1 MSRKK
6 AVPIVIVCAA
16 LAALAVSFAVYFT
29 GEKEPIPA
37 NLTTV
42 KVLDWAPRSEV
53 EACDTLYRNH
63 LGEEWGWRNAE
74 AIDLSQQE
82 GYYRATVTQDLGGL
96 FQVRLIA
103 YFSDPEHQNCL
114 LVCLAPDV
122 PDDLPVQI
130 SPISVVQAPMDEGGT
145 SLLARYTV
153 SAERADLSREE
164 IARFRGLTLDGA
176 PCFQES
182 EFGFSATLDVE
193 FHISADSPA

>member
-6 AVPIVIVCAA
+6 VVPIVIVCAA

-29 GEKEPIPA
+29 GEKDPIPA

-42 KVLDWAPRSEV
+42 KVLEWASRSEL
-53 EACDTLYRNH
+53 EERDILYRSH
-63 LGEEWGWRNAE
+63 LGEEWGWRDAE

-82 GYYRATVTQDLGGL
+82 KYYRATVTQDLGGL

-114 LVCLAPDV
+114 LVCLAPDI

-130 SPISVVQAPMDEGGT
+130 SPISVVQTPMDEGGT
-145 SLLARYTV
+145 SLFARYAV
-153 SAERADLSREE
+153 SAERADLSLEE
-164 IARFRGLTLDGA
+164 IARFRGLILDGA
-176 PCFQES
+176 PCFQEN
-182 EFGFSATLDVE
+182 EFGFSAALDVE
-193 FHISADSPA
+193 FHIPAGSFA

>member
-1 MSRKK
+1 ME
-6 AVPIVIVCAA
+6 
-16 LAALAVSFAVYFT
+16 L
-29 GEKEPIPA
+29 EE
-37 NLTTV
+37 
-42 KVLDWAPRSEV
+42 
-53 EACDTLYRNH
+53 CDTLYRNH

-82 GYYRATVTQDLGGL
+82 WYYRATVTQDLGGL

-114 LVCLAPDV
+114 LVCLEPDV
-122 PDDLPVQI
+122 PDDLDVQI
-130 SPISVVQAPMDEGGT
+130 SPISVVQAPLGEDGT

-153 SAERADLSREE
+153 SAERADLSQEE
-164 IARFRGLTLDGA
+164 IARFQGLILDGA
-176 PCFQES
+176 PCFQEN

>member
-6 AVPIVIVCAA
+6 VVPIVIVCAA
-16 LAALAVSFAVYFT
+16 AAALAVSLTVYFT
-29 GEKEPIPA
+29 GEKDPIPA
-37 NLTTV
+37 ELTTAEA
-42 KVLDWAPRSEV
+42 LDRATRAEL
-53 EACDTLYRNH
+53 EERDILYRSH
-63 LGEEWGWRNAE
+63 LGEEWGWRDAE

-82 GYYRATVTQDLGGL
+82 EYYRATVTQDLGGL

-103 YFSDPEHQNCL
+103 YFSDPACQDCL
-114 LVCLAPDV
+114 LVCLAPDI

-130 SPISVVQAPMDEGGT
+130 SPISVVQAPPDEGGT

-153 SAERADLSREE
+153 SAERADLSLEE
-164 IARFRGLTLDGA
+164 IARFRGLILDGA

-193 FHISADSPA
+193 FHIPAGSFA